1 MIRIES
7 LVKHYGPIEAVRGI
21 TFEVKDGEILGF
33 LGANG
38 AGKSTTLKII
48 TSYLAPTSGHVFVDD
63 LDIDEHSVEVRKR
76 VGYLPELNPLY
87 GEMRVYDLLSFVA
100 QVREIRGP
108 AFKDALDRVVQ
119 QCGLNGVVHM
129 DVNTCSKGYKQRI
142 GLASAMIHDPDI
154 LVLDEPVTGLDPNQI
169 VEIRE
174 LIKSL
179 GKEKTLI
186 ISSHILQEIE
196 ATVDRIVI
204 LHEGEI
210 VADGTPDQLMSSFR
224 GRTRLMLEVK
234 QADPDSIHRLEEE
247 VGEITVTAVKEQDG
261 KRNIAIEYD
270 RTEDLRETIFH
281 FAKRNDWVILE
292 MSQVRVQL
300 EDVFRG
306 LTVEGPDRA

>member
-63 LDIDEHSVEVRKR
+63 VDIDEHSVEVRKR

-261 KRNIAIEYD
+261 KRNIALEYD